1 MNLVGFLLK
10 PELDSVVC
18 ILGDWVGGGG
28 VVVNDVTI
36 YLKEVIITLI

>member
-18 ILGDWVGGGG
+18 KLEDWLGWG

>member
-18 ILGDWVGGGG
+18 ILGDWLGWG
-28 VVVNDVTI
+28 VVVNDVMI
-36 YLKEVIITLI
+36 HLKEVIKTLI